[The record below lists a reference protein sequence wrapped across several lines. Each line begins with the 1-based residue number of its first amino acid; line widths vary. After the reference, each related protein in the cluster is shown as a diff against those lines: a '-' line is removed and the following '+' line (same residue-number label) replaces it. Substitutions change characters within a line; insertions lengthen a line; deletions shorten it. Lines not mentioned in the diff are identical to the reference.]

1 MAQSRKR
8 FAGVSRKQV
17 VKIAA
22 RRDDVRTFRQ
32 RLSDLTST
40 AEGTMLLFGG
50 LAALSFL
57 LSWAPFVPEI
67 IFLIAAGLFW
77 TFYRFSKKRWDLPF
91 RVPAFLNSKDRRQP
105 FPVLD
110 ASTDKKGAGNLYLGM
125 DEETGEEVWGSTDD
139 VNKHVLQIGTT
150 GAGKTESFMGHIF
163 GMLALGSGALLVDGK
178 ASANTFD
185 SMYRIAR
192 LLGRDPDLLTMDY
205 LTGGKDML
213 GPQTDRRSHTYN
225 ALSFGGSAQ
234 KSEMFISLLVDS
246 GDIWSDRAVALVEG
260 IMPSLTYLSDQGMVL
275 LNPDLLSHF
284 VVLENLENLAHFG
297 VIRDLHGEVIDLRD
311 RRHAAQWHELRLR
324 LKGLDTYFATL
335 PGGSLAE
342 PKGPWK
348 PDGMSDTAYEV
359 WMDEWFRRQD
369 DVKRPEGPNNGVD
382 QNARQE
388 LNRQHGFVVMQFT
401 RSLNNLSSNYGYIYG
416 AEVGEISFTDMV
428 LNRRAM
434 VVLLPALER
443 SETNLEQLGRLT
455 VIALRTIL
463 GSLLNTRAEGLR
475 REIIDGN
482 PSNSRIPF
490 VVMLDEV
497 GQYMVK
503 GLAVI
508 PAQARQLGVAC
519 YFGTQSISDL
529 MKKSPEEGNAI
540 LENTA
545 LKFFG
550 RLTGDQESLT
560 AKTAVN
566 MGGRVNVQVA
576 DDMRFERSITGTGGR
591 LKLGDHSSLQEHFH
605 VSYSD
610 LAKQENGEVHMVVG
624 TKDIDD
630 KGVRGG
636 GPRVVRMLS
645 FFTGLVPKIPLW
657 RRNPFVQVLP
667 PPSHI
672 VVRER
677 EGERGR
683 RFVSERLGI
692 VSQSPRGIEAVRKAT
707 VVSLLARRMG
717 EMPMVSSG
725 ETQDGEVQAEVGLR
739 LASDMHRGVRFQE
752 ETAMIDTAEA
762 GFVTAL
768 KEREDDFDA
777 PHALTNLRGLAADTL
792 QWARREKGRRFG
804 GEPGTEASRL
814 ARHTVAKVLD
824 SNLDRI
830 VESAELHAAE

>member
-32 RLSDLTST
+32 RVADLTST
-40 AEGTMLLFGG
+40 TEGTVLLFGG
-50 LAALSFL
+50 LAVLSLL

-67 IFLIAAGLFW
+67 IFLIAMGLFL

-91 RVPAFLNSKDRRQP
+91 RVPAFLNSKQRKRP

-110 ASTDKKGAGNLYLGM
+110 ASTDKEGAGNLYLGM

-150 GAGKTESFMGHIF
+150 GSGKTESFMGHIF
-163 GMLALGSGALLVDGK
+163 GMLALGSGVLLVDGK

-234 KSEMFISLLVDS
+234 KSEMFISLLVNS
-246 GDIWSDRAVALVEG
+246 GDIWYDRAVSLVEG

-284 VVLENLENLAHFG
+284 VVIENLENLAHFG
-297 VIRDLHGEVIDLRD
+297 VFRDLHGEVIDLRD
-311 RRHAAQWHELRLR
+311 KRHAAQWQELRLR
-324 LKGLDTYFATL
+324 LKSLDTYFATL
-335 PGGSLAE
+335 PGGSMAR
-342 PKGPWK
+342 PKAPWK
-348 PDGMSDTAYEV
+348 PEGMSDAAYEV
-359 WMDEWFRRQD
+359 WIDEWFRRHS
-369 DVKRPEGPNNGVD
+369 DVKRPEGPHNGVD

-388 LNRQHGFVVMQFT
+388 YNRQHGFVVMQFT

-416 AEVGEISFTDMV
+416 AEVGEISFGDMV

-463 GSLLNTRAEGLR
+463 GSMNNTRAEGLR

-490 VVMLDEV
+490 GAMLDEV

-508 PAQARQLGVAC
+508 PAQSRSLGVAC
-519 YFGTQSISDL
+519 YFGTQSIPDL
-529 MKKSPEEGNAI
+529 MKKSPEEGKAI
-540 LENTA
+540 LDNVA

-550 RLTGDQESLT
+550 RLTSDQESDT

-566 MGGRVNVQVA
+566 MGGRAHVQVA

-591 LKLGDHSSLQEHFH
+591 LKLGDHSSLQEQAQIA
-605 VSYSD
+605 YSD
-610 LAKQENGEVHMVVG
+610 LAKQENGEVHLIVG
-624 TKDIDD
+624 TKFIDD

-636 GPRVVRMLS
+636 GQRVVRMLS
-645 FFTGLVPKIPLW
+645 FFTGLIPTVPIW

-667 PPSHI
+667 PPSHA

-677 EGERGR
+677 EAERGR
-683 RFVSERLGI
+683 RFVSERLGV
-692 VSQSPRGIEAVRKAT
+692 VSQSPQGIAAVREAT
-707 VVSLLARRMG
+707 VVSQLARRAA
-717 EMPMVSSG
+717 ELPIAPST
-725 ETQDGEVQAEVGLR
+725 EAPDAEAQADVGLW
-739 LASDMHRGVRFQE
+739 LAADMHRSVRFRE
-752 ETAMIDTAEA
+752 ETAAIDTAEA
-762 GFVTAL
+762 GFVSAL
-768 KEREDDFDA
+768 KGREDDFDA
-777 PHALTNLRGLAADTL
+777 PHALSNLRGLAGDAL

-804 GEPGTEASRL
+804 DEPGTEASRL
-814 ARHTVAKVLD
+814 ARRTVARVLD
-824 SNLDRI
+824 SNIDRI
-830 VESAELHAAE
+830 VEAAELRAAG